1 MDLMLPHQLHLLSVF
16 LFFSLN
22 KKRKDLYLHAHVKGN
37 GQEFGWKSYIILE
50 DQVDI

>member
-1 MDLMLPHQLHLLSVF
+1 
-16 LFFSLN
+16 LN

-37 GQEFGWKSYIILE
+37 GQEFGWKSYTILE